1 MAQRDG
7 RRVSLMCSGWNLLF
21 VQMADLEKRCV
32 EHQKRLRHLL
42 SAPSRLIILGKHS
55 CFFVSLFVNYYRLL
69 RDSTN
74 TCKKMQK
81 RGQVY

>member
-1 MAQRDG
+1 
-7 RRVSLMCSGWNLLF
+7 MCSGWNLLF
-21 VQMADLEKRCV
+21 VHVADLEKRCV
-32 EHQKRLRHLL
+32 EHQKRFA
-42 SAPSRLIILGKHS
+42 SPFICPFILGKHS